1 MTDDNI
7 IGLDGRQ
14 AAQLRTDQ
22 ADRETR
28 EEIVRQ
34 KLMIVGFELQPGM
47 VPGSYTIAHPHPPQ
61 PHYLNGWRDLSL
73 EQVEDA
79 TSDIEIGQDPPFGCG
94 TLGAVTAG
102 KPWRLGLAECY
113 VERLDALK
121 HYYYALTDMRADLVS
136 IREGLSSAESSR
148 ASSLTSTRR

>member
-1 MTDDNI
+1 MR
-7 IGLDGRQ
+7 LDGRQ

-22 ADRETR
+22 ADREKR

-34 KLMIVGFELQPGM
+34 KLKIVGFELQPGM

-79 TSDIEIGQDPPFGCG
+79 TSVIEIGQDPRFGCG
-94 TLGAVTAG
+94 TLRAVTAG
-102 KPWRLGLAECY
+102 KHWRLGLAECY